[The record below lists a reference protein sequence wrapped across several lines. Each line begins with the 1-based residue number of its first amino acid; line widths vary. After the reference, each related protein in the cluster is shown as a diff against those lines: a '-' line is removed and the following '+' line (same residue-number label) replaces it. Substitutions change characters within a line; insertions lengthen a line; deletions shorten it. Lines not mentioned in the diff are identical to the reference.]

1 MELQELQALLSEL
14 LQAIEIMIS
23 SGEHFPDELQG
34 MIAQTLELLYS
45 RIEELSTQEP
55 EAPTYTPSPTTSNM
69 PSSNVA
75 GMNYNPQTQD
85 LQVQFLGKHP
95 NRNGSVYEYPNIPKP
110 MAELL
115 LSGAIPARTD
125 GSNKWGSWYRGKNP
139 SAGASVFTL
148 LKNRNVPFQR
158 LS

>member
-1 MELQELQALLSEL
+1 MADRGASFNVETQRALAEL
-14 LQAIEIMIS
+14 LQQI
-23 SGEHFPDELQG
+23 LQ
-34 MIAQTLELLYS
+34 L
-45 RIEELSTQEP
+45 IEENSNQPP
-55 EAPTYTPSPTTSNM
+55 EAPTYTPSPIQTQM

-75 GMNYNPQTQD
+75 GMDYNPKTQD
-85 LQVQFLGKHP
+85 LKVQFLGKHP
-95 NRNGSVYEYPNIPKP
+95 NRNGPIYEYPNINKN

-125 GSNKWGSWYRGKNP
+125 GKNKWGSWYRGKTP